1 MQLGKKKKRLLKT
14 VVHKTA
20 AERSELE
27 EREKKI
33 KTENKKWMAFFNLQS
48 SPLKDVELDNK

>member
-1 MQLGKKKKRLLKT
+1 M
-14 VVHKTA
+14 HKTA

-33 KTENKKWMAFFNLQS
+33 KTENKKWMAFVHLQS